1 MHAKSKIS
9 DMLPKSFKAGKCKTS
24 LKLAG
29 ARIKL
34 LKNKRQV
41 LLKQMKRDLA
51 QLLDSG
57 QEQTARIRVEHV
69 IREEK
74 TMSAYDLIEI
84 YCELIVA
91 RLPIIESQ
99 KSCPI
104 DLKEAV
110 ASIVFASPRCADI
123 PELMEIRKHF
133 LAKYGKEFITAAL
146 EVRPECGV
154 SRMVV
159 EKLSARAP
167 DVEAKIKTLTA
178 IAQEHN
184 VKWDPE
190 AFQEQIKK
198 PNDDLLNGPTSFT
211 SASKMTMQSSS
222 VNPDQVNVSIREMP
236 ENVVTSKPNNFNTLS
251 HEGMN
256 TPDSS
261 VPMSSQSTP
270 KTSENR
276 SGGEEFKFSYSKE
289 DGALSQSNW
298 NMEFK
303 DATSAAQAAA
313 ESAERASIAARA
325 AAELASHGNVS
336 RQNFSGSQESTVHV
350 IRAAPGTSKGSRPEG
365 ERPVRESV
373 RMEENEG
380 KSFQGMKFEMHK
392 PQVVESSTMRD
403 AHYIYDGHGTVGNI
417 SPSRSPSHSSAS
429 SINDDVSE
437 FGLQKADSEAYNYTP
452 KRFSEAEYAVQHQ
465 NNEKVEHADVG
476 SGNVHESKPASSQLF
491 NAFDGDTIWDN
502 PERNTTIGDYGA
514 AAFDDYSSD
523 TDGHSTGG
531 NLLDSFMQQQSSS
544 FSSNREPWSPRQQ
557 KSKSL
562 VSDARSPFV
571 TEPHKEY
578 SETINKGTR
587 PSQSDNIPP
596 AYDSDGLSS
605 EDDYEID
612 QSMCTEAME
621 PQNLFHIQ
629 RGSTKGSPPTG
640 STHETTYIKEKKGV
654 DGAKTNSLSSYCDIN
669 EKTRE
674 AEPISSNRYRK
685 SSGFSGHGNQPSPR
699 YDKRNPDDSMKG
711 SDISPR
717 EKEPQS
723 WRSPRVSSLD
733 EAETMDKF
741 GIPSSPPGIE
751 DSVISDESY
760 ESGQGLNL
768 GRLSGGFKNRG
779 YHRPPYVR
787 TPLVGGSLPS
797 KQASDD
803 SPSIIEKPIVSD
815 VDDSPASTEVPVQ
828 RRHRK
833 DYKESSLR
841 STGTNFNPGS
851 NEQEHHT
858 VGRGHHTDA
867 SSTPTEGPDI
877 SPIREKST
885 VSHPSKTML
894 SSEVPKQEP
903 YDQKPH
909 IKPYSESS
917 SGMPVNY
924 FGLDNSGEEDLKSGY
939 AIGRRG
945 NIDAKLSRRT
955 RDIPSM
961 GKKGSISRTIN
972 RSEMTTVPDMEN
984 KAFQSRSYAT
994 ESFSNK
1000 RTHARNLDGK
1010 ESSKSLQSNSS
1021 AEQSLVTPLKTESS
1035 TFKGSLVESSHR
1047 DSAQPLVPDN
1057 GANSKTSSS
1066 SRESSSHGSSHK
1078 NASHVHP
1085 KLPDYDSIMAHFQ
1098 SLRSNRA

>member
-9 DMLPKSFKAGKCKTS
+9 GMLPKSFKAGKCKTS
-24 LKLAG
+24 LKLAM

-34 LKNKRQV
+34 LKNKREV

-51 QLLDSG
+51 QLLESG

-74 TMSAYDLIEI
+74 TMSAYDLIEL

-91 RLPIIESQ
+91 RLSIIESQ

-154 SRMVV
+154 SRLVV

-167 DVEAKIKTLTA
+167 DVETKLKTLTA

-184 VKWDPE
+184 VEWDPE

-198 PNDDLLNGPTSFT
+198 PDDDLLNGPTSFP

-222 VNPDQVNVSIREMP
+222 VTDQVNVSIREMP
-236 ENVVTSKPNNFNTLS
+236 ENVATSKPNNFNTLS
-251 HEGMN
+251 RESIN
-256 TPDSS
+256 TSSSS
-261 VPMSSQSTP
+261 VPIASQSTP
-270 KTSENR
+270 KASENR
-276 SGGEEFKFSYSKE
+276 SGGEELKFSYSKE

-298 NMEFK
+298 NMEFR

-313 ESAERASIAARA
+313 ESAERASMAARA
-325 AAELASHGNVS
+325 AAELAGRGNVS
-336 RQNFSGSQESTVHV
+336 RQNSSVSQESTVHG
-350 IRAAPGTSKGSRPEG
+350 IRGVPGTSKGSRPEG
-365 ERPVRESV
+365 EHPVRKSV

-380 KSFQGMKFEMHK
+380 KAFQGMKFEMHK

-403 AHYIYDGHGTVGNI
+403 TEYDGHGTVGNM
-417 SPSRSPSHSSAS
+417 SPSRSPSHSSTS

-437 FGLQKADSEAYNYTP
+437 FNLQKADSEAYNYTP
-452 KRFSEAEYAVQHQ
+452 KWFSEAEYAVQHR

-476 SGNVHESKPASSQLF
+476 SGNVNESKSASSQLS
-491 NAFDGDTIWDN
+491 NAFDADIIWDN
-502 PERNTTIGDYGA
+502 AERNTTIGDYAGTV
-514 AAFDDYSSD
+514 FDDYGSD
-523 TDGHSTGG
+523 TDGHSTLGMGDRG

-544 FSSNREPWSPRQQ
+544 FSSNMEPWSPRQQ
-557 KSKSL
+557 KGKSL
-562 VSDARSPFV
+562 VTDARSPFV
-571 TEPHKEY
+571 TEPHATEY
-578 SETINKGTR
+578 SETITKGTL
-587 PSQSDNIPP
+587 PSQSDNIPA

-612 QSMCTEAME
+612 QS
-621 PQNLFHIQ
+621 
-629 RGSTKGSPPTG
+629 TKGPPPTG
-640 STHETTYIKEKKGV
+640 STHETTYFEGKKGV
-654 DGAKTNSLSSYCDIN
+654 EGAKTNSPSSYSDIN
-669 EKTRE
+669 ENTHE
-674 AEPISSNRYRK
+674 AELISSNRYGK
-685 SSGFSGHGNQPSPR
+685 SSGFSGHVNQPSPR

-711 SDISPR
+711 SDISLR
-717 EKEPQS
+717 EKEPWS
-723 WRSPRVSSLD
+723 WQSPRVSSTD
-733 EAETMDKF
+733 EAETMDQI
-741 GIPSSPPGIE
+741 GMPSSLPGIK
-751 DSVISDESY
+751 DSEISDDSY

-768 GRLSGGFKNRG
+768 GRLTGGFKNRG

-787 TPLVGGSLPS
+787 TPLVGASLPS

-803 SPSIIEKPIVSD
+803 SPSVIEKPVVSK
-815 VDDSPASTEVPVQ
+815 VDDSLASTEVPVHRQ
-828 RRHRK
+828 HRK
-833 DYKESSLR
+833 DHEKSSLR
-841 STGTNFNPGS
+841 SPGTNLNLGS

-858 VGRGHHTDA
+858 VRSGHHRDI
-867 SSTPTEGPDI
+867 SSTQTEGPDI
-877 SPIREKST
+877 SPINEKST
-885 VSHPSKTML
+885 VSHSGKKH
-894 SSEVPKQEP
+894 SSMPMNY
-903 YDQKPH
+903 YD
-909 IKPYSESS
+909 
-917 SGMPVNY
+917 
-924 FGLDNSGEEDLKSGY
+924 LDNNDADLMSRHTVGK
-939 AIGRRG
+939 RG

-955 RDIPSM
+955 RDIPSV
-961 GKKGSISRTIN
+961 GKKGSLSRTIN
-972 RSEMTTVPDMEN
+972 PSEMTTVSDMEN
-984 KAFQSRSYAT
+984 MASQSSSYAT

-1000 RTHARNLDGK
+1000 RTHARNLDWK
-1010 ESSKSLQSNSS
+1010 ESSKSVQPNSS

-1035 TFKGSLVESSHR
+1035 TSKGNPESSHR
-1047 DSAQPLVPDN
+1047 DSTQSLVPDD

-1066 SRESSSHGSSHK
+1066 SRESSSHGSSRK